1 MADIQWPMVSKQ
13 RLTAN
18 TSISARPYALGWTA
32 LARKATLA
40 QGNTFCYGGRVMAA
54 ATSIKLDDALK
65 GRVQHLAEVRRRSS
79 HWIMREAIAQYV
91 EREEKREAFRQD
103 ALRAWDEYQQ
113 TGLHLT
119 LEEADAWL
127 AKLEAGEDAEPPKCH
142 V

>member
-1 MADIQWPMVSKQ
+1 
-13 RLTAN
+13 
-18 TSISARPYALGWTA
+18 
-32 LARKATLA
+32 
-40 QGNTFCYGGRVMAA
+40 MAA
-54 ATSIKLDDALK
+54 PTSIKLDDALK

-79 HWIMREAIAQYV
+79 QWIMREAIAQYV

-103 ALRAWDEYQQ
+103 AIRAWDEYQQ